1 MKIMIS
7 GGGTGGHI
15 YPALALLDTLKQR
28 HPDLEV
34 LYIGTENGLEA
45 DLVPR
50 AGVPFKSIRIAGLK
64 RSLSLDNVKTAYW
77 FVQSVLTLRKEMK
90 TFRPDVVIGT
100 GGFVSGPVVFT
111 AQQLGI
117 PTILHEQNSIP
128 GLTNK
133 FLSKKA
139 DRVALSFAGSE
150 SQFPDAN
157 VRVIGNPRGSEVLKT
172 TVNEA
177 AVRAEYGIDARPI
190 VLIYGGSRGAE
201 AINRA
206 VIEAIPELAAEPVNV
221 LYVTGNV
228 HYDNVVA
235 TAPKADNVHVLPYV
249 YDMPELLACASLV
262 VSRAGASTISE
273 LTALGLPSILIPSP
287 YVTADHQ
294 TKNASALVESGAA
307 ELIKEG
313 DLTGET
319 LVRSIRHVLNHHDE
333 MAAASKRLGFPHAAE
348 SLADLVEEVRA

>member
-1 MKIMIS
+1 MRVMIS

-15 YPALALLDTLKQR
+15 YPALALIETLKKR
-28 HPDLEV
+28 HPELEV

-50 AGVPFKSIRIAGLK
+50 AGVPFKSIQIAGLK
-64 RSLSLDNVKTAYW
+64 RSLSLENLKTAYW
-77 FVQSVLTLRKEMK
+77 FLQSVRSLRKEMK
-90 TFRPDVVIGT
+90 SFRPDVVIGT
-100 GGFVSGPVVFT
+100 GGFVSGPVVYT
-111 AQQLGI
+111 AQRLGI

-139 DRVALSFAGSE
+139 DRVALSFKGSE
-150 SQFPDAN
+150 EHFPGAN
-157 VRVIGNPRGSEVLKT
+157 VRLIGNPRGSEVLGTK
-172 TVNEA
+172 VDA
-177 AVRAEYGIDARPI
+177 ASVRAEYQLDERPI
-190 VLIYGGSRGAE
+190 VLIYGGSRGAD

-206 VIEAIPELAAEPVNV
+206 VIEAIPDLSNEAINV

-228 HYDNVVA
+228 HYETVIEK
-235 TAPKADNVHVLPYV
+235 APKAENVHIHPYV
-249 YDMPELLACASLV
+249 YDMPAVLACASVV

-273 LTALGLPSILIPSP
+273 LTALGLPSVLIPSP

-307 ELIKEG
+307 KLVKEDELNG
-313 DLTGET
+313 DT
-319 LVRSIRHVLNHHDE
+319 LLSAIRHVLAHEDE
-333 MAAASKRLGFPHAAE
+333 MAAASRRLGFPQAADA
-348 SLADLVEEVRA
+348 LADLVEEVIR

>member
-15 YPALALLDTLKQR
+15 YPALALIETLKKR
-28 HPDLEV
+28 HPDLQV

-50 AGVPFKSIRIAGLK
+50 AGVPFKSIQIAGLK
-64 RSLSLDNVKTAYW
+64 RSLSLENVKTAYW
-77 FVQSVLTLRKEMK
+77 FLKSVRTLRKEMK

-100 GGFVSGPVVFT
+100 GGFVSGPVVYT
-111 AQQLGI
+111 AQRLGI

-139 DRVALSFAGSE
+139 DRVALSFKGSE
-150 SQFPDAN
+150 THFPGAS
-157 VRVIGNPRGSEVLKT
+157 VRLIGNPRGSEVLQ
-172 TVNEA
+172 TVVKESD
-177 AVRAEYGIDARPI
+177 VRSQYNFDQRPI

-206 VIEAIPELAAEPVNV
+206 MVEAIPELSREPINV
-221 LYVTGNV
+221 LYVTGQV
-228 HYDNVVA
+228 HYDSVVSA
-235 TAPKADNVHVLPYV
+235 APEADNVHIYPYV
-249 YDMPELLACASLV
+249 YDMPAILACASLV

-273 LTALGLPSILIPSP
+273 LTALGLPSVLIPSP

-294 TKNASALVESGAA
+294 TKNASALVENGASQ
-307 ELIKEG
+307 LVKEEE
-313 DLTGET
+313 LTGET
-319 LVRSIRHVLNHHDE
+319 LVSAIRHVLTNRDA
-333 MAAASKRLGFPHAAE
+333 MAASSRQLGFPRAADA
-348 SLADLVEEVRA
+348 LADLVEEVIR

>member
-1 MKIMIS
+1 MKVIIS

-15 YPALALLDTLKQR
+15 YPALALLDTLKER
-28 HPDLEV
+28 HPDLQV

-50 AGVPFKSIRIAGLK
+50 AGIPFKSIRIAGLK
-64 RSLSLDNVKTAYW
+64 RSLSLENVKTGYW
-77 FVQSVLTLRKEMK
+77 FLKSVRELRKEMK
-90 TFRPDVVIGT
+90 AFLPDVVIGT

-150 SQFPDAN
+150 AHFPGAN

-172 TVNEA
+172 VVDEA
-177 AVRAEYGIDARPI
+177 KVRSAYGLDERPI
-190 VLIYGGSRGAE
+190 VVIYGGSRGAE

-206 VIEAIPELAAEPVNV
+206 VLEAIPELAEEPVNV

-228 HYDNVVA
+228 HYDTVIA
-235 TAPKADNVHVLPYV
+235 KAPTADNVHVLPYV
-249 YDMPELLACASLV
+249 YDMPELLACATLV

-307 ELIKEG
+307 TLIRETELSG
-313 DLTGET
+313 GT
-319 LVRSIRHVLNHHDE
+319 LVEAIRHVLAE
-333 MAAASKRLGFPHAAE
+333 QEQMAAASKRLGFPEAAE
-348 SLADLVEEVRA
+348 ALAELVEEVSR

>member
-15 YPALALLDTLKQR
+15 YPALALIETLQKR
-28 HPDLEV
+28 HPNLQV
-34 LYIGTENGLEA
+34 QYVGTENGLEA

-50 AGVPFKSIRIAGLK
+50 AGVPFKSIQIAGLK
-64 RSLSLDNVKTAYW
+64 RSLSLENLKTAYW
-77 FVQSVLTLRKEMK
+77 FLKAVRSLRKDMAAFK
-90 TFRPDVVIGT
+90 PDVVIGT
-100 GGFVSGPVVFT
+100 GGFVSGPVVYT

-139 DRVALSFAGSE
+139 DRVALSFKGSDVH
-150 SQFPDAN
+150 FPGAN
-157 VRVIGNPRGSEVLKT
+157 VRLIGNPRGTEVLQTK
-172 TVNEA
+172 VDDA
-177 AVRAEYGIDARPI
+177 AVREQYSLDERPI

-206 VIEAIPELAAEPVNV
+206 VTEAISALSNLPINV
-221 LYVTGNV
+221 LYVTGKV
-228 HYDNVVA
+228 HYESVSKE
-235 TAPKADNVHVLPYV
+235 APSSENVHVHPYV
-249 YDMPELLACASLV
+249 YDMPSLLACTSIV

-273 LTALGLPSILIPSP
+273 LTALGLPSVLIPSP

-294 TKNASALVESGAA
+294 TKNASALVENGAA
-307 ELIKEG
+307 LLVKEES
-313 DLTGET
+313 LTGET
-319 LVRSIRHVLNHHDE
+319 LVEAIRQVLVKQEE
-333 MAAASKRLGFPHAAE
+333 MANASRALGFPDASDA
-348 SLADLVEEVRA
+348 LADLVEEVIR

>member
-1 MKIMIS
+1 MRVIIS

-15 YPALALLDTLKQR
+15 YPALALLDTLKER
-28 HPDLEV
+28 HTDLEV

-50 AGVPFKSIRIAGLK
+50 AGIPFKSIRISGLK
-64 RSLSLDNVKTAYW
+64 RSLSIENVKTGYR
-77 FVQSVLTLRKEMK
+77 FVQSVLALRKDMK

-111 AQQLGI
+111 AQLLGI

-150 SQFPDAN
+150 HHFPGAN
-157 VRVIGNPRGSEVLKT
+157 VQVIGNPRGSEVLKT
-172 TVNEA
+172 TADEMKL
-177 AVRAEYGIDARPI
+177 RTEYGIDERPI

-206 VIEAIPELAAEPVNV
+206 VIEAIPELATEPVNV
-221 LYVTGNV
+221 LYVTGKV
-228 HYDNVVA
+228 HFDDVVAKAPSSDNVQI
-235 TAPKADNVHVLPYV
+235 LPYV

-307 ELIKEG
+307 ELIKEQA
-313 DLTGET
+313 LTGAT
-319 LVRSIRHVLNHHDE
+319 LVASIRHVLNHHDE

-348 SLADLVEEVRA
+348 SLADLVEEVSR

>member
-1 MKIMIS
+1 MRVIIS

-15 YPALALLDTLKQR
+15 YPALALLDTLKAR
-28 HPDLEV
+28 HDDLEV
-34 LYIGTENGLEA
+34 LYIGTETGLES

-50 AGVPFKSIRIAGLK
+50 AGIPFKSIRIAGLK
-64 RSLSLDNVKTAYW
+64 RSLSLENVKTGYW
-77 FVQSVLTLRKEMK
+77 FLKSVRQLRKEMK
-90 TFRPDVVIGT
+90 AFRPDVVIGT

-150 SQFPDAN
+150 SQFPGAN
-157 VRVIGNPRGSEVLKT
+157 VRVIGNPRGSEVLQ
-172 TVNEA
+172 TVA
-177 AVRAEYGIDARPI
+177 DPTQIRATYGIDERPI
-190 VLIYGGSRGAE
+190 IVIYGGSRGAE

-206 VIEAIPELAAEPVNV
+206 VLEAIPELSQQPVNV

-228 HYDNVVA
+228 HYEAVVA
-235 TAPKADNVHVLPYV
+235 EAKPAENVHILPYV
-249 YDMPELLACASLV
+249 YDMPALLACATLV

-307 ELIKEG
+307 VLIREA
-313 DLTGET
+313 DLTGKT
-319 LVRSIRHVLNHHDE
+319 LVEKIQHVLENE
-333 MAAASKRLGFPHAAE
+333 QQMAEASKRLGFPQAAE
-348 SLADLVEEVRA
+348 SLAALVEEVSR

>member
-1 MKIMIS
+1 MKVIIS

-15 YPALALLDTLKQR
+15 YPALALLDTLKER
-28 HPDLEV
+28 HTDFEV

-50 AGVPFKSIRIAGLK
+50 AGIPFKSIRISGLK
-64 RSLSLDNVKTAYW
+64 RSLSLENIKTGYR

-90 TFRPDVVIGT
+90 AFRPDVVIGT

-111 AQQLGI
+111 AQLLGI

-139 DRVALSFAGSE
+139 NLVALSFAGSE
-150 SQFPDAN
+150 PHFPGAQ

-172 TVNEA
+172 RVDEVA
-177 AVRAEYGIDARPI
+177 LRAEYGIDERPI

-201 AINRA
+201 AINQA
-206 VIEAIPELAAEPVNV
+206 VIEAIPKLSAEPVNV

-228 HYDNVVA
+228 HFDAVVA
-235 TAPKADNVHVLPYV
+235 KAPTAENVHILPYV
-249 YDMPELLACASLV
+249 YNMPELLSCASLV

-307 ELIKEG
+307 TLIKESA
-313 DLTGET
+313 LTGET
-319 LVRSIRHVLNHHDE
+319 LVTSMRHVLSHHDE
-333 MAAASKRLGFPHAAE
+333 MAAASKRLGFPRAAE
-348 SLADLVEEVRA
+348 AFADLVEEVRR

>member
-1 MKIMIS
+1 MRVIIS

-15 YPALALLDTLKQR
+15 YPALALLDTLKAR
-28 HPDLEV
+28 HDDLEV

-50 AGVPFKSIRIAGLK
+50 AGIPFKSIRIAGLK
-64 RSLSLDNVKTAYW
+64 RSLSLENVKTGYW
-77 FVQSVLTLRKEMK
+77 FLKSVRQLRKEMK
-90 TFRPDVVIGT
+90 AFRPDVVIGT

-150 SQFPDAN
+150 SQFPGAN
-157 VRVIGNPRGSEVLKT
+157 VRVIGNPRGSEVLQ
-172 TVNEA
+172 TVA
-177 AVRAEYGIDARPI
+177 DPTQIRATYGIDERPI
-190 VLIYGGSRGAE
+190 IVIYGGSRGAE

-206 VIEAIPELAAEPVNV
+206 VLEAIPELSQQPVNV

-228 HYDNVVA
+228 HYEAVVA
-235 TAPKADNVHVLPYV
+235 EAKPAGNVHILPYV
-249 YDMPELLACASLV
+249 YDMPALLACATLV

-307 ELIKEG
+307 VLIREA
-313 DLTGET
+313 DLTGKT
-319 LVRSIRHVLNHHDE
+319 LVEKIQHVLENE
-333 MAAASKRLGFPHAAE
+333 QQMAEASKRLGFPQAAE
-348 SLADLVEEVRA
+348 SLAALVEEVSR

>member
-1 MKIMIS
+1 MRVIIS

-15 YPALALLDTLKQR
+15 YPALALLDTLKAR
-28 HPDLEV
+28 HNDLEV

-50 AGVPFKSIRIAGLK
+50 AGIPFKSIRIAGLK
-64 RSLSLDNVKTAYW
+64 RSLSLENVKTGYW
-77 FVQSVLTLRKEMK
+77 FLKSVRQLRQEMK
-90 TFRPDVVIGT
+90 AFRPDVVIGT

-139 DRVALSFAGSE
+139 DCVALSFAGSE
-150 SQFPDAN
+150 SQFPGAN
-157 VRVIGNPRGSEVLKT
+157 VRVIGNPRGSEVLQ
-172 TVNEA
+172 TVA
-177 AVRAEYGIDARPI
+177 DPAQIRATYGIDERPI
-190 VLIYGGSRGAE
+190 IVIYGGSRGAE

-206 VIEAIPELAAEPVNV
+206 VLEAIPELSQQPVNV

-228 HYDNVVA
+228 HYEAVVA
-235 TAPKADNVHVLPYV
+235 KAKPAENVHILPYV
-249 YDMPELLACASLV
+249 YDMPALLACATLV

-307 ELIKEG
+307 ALIREA
-313 DLTGET
+313 DLTGQT
-319 LVRSIRHVLNHHDE
+319 LVEKIHHVLENE
-333 MAAASKRLGFPHAAE
+333 RQMAEASKRLGFPQAAE
-348 SLADLVEEVRA
+348 SLAALVEEVSR

>member
-15 YPALALLDTLKQR
+15 YPALALIETLQKR
-28 HPDLEV
+28 HPNLQV
-34 LYIGTENGLEA
+34 QYVGTENGLEA

-50 AGVPFKSIRIAGLK
+50 AGVPFKSIQIAGLK
-64 RSLSLDNVKTAYW
+64 RSLSLENLKTAYW
-77 FVQSVLTLRKEMK
+77 FLKAVRSLRKDMAAFK
-90 TFRPDVVIGT
+90 PDVVIGT
-100 GGFVSGPVVFT
+100 GGFVSGPVVYT

-139 DRVALSFAGSE
+139 DRVALSFKGSDVH
-150 SQFPDAN
+150 FPGAN
-157 VRVIGNPRGSEVLKT
+157 VRLIGNPRGTEVLQTK
-172 TVNEA
+172 VDDA
-177 AVRAEYGIDARPI
+177 AVREQYSLDERPI

-206 VIEAIPELAAEPVNV
+206 VTEAIPALSNLPINV
-221 LYVTGNV
+221 LYVTGKV
-228 HYDNVVA
+228 HYESVSKE
-235 TAPKADNVHVLPYV
+235 APSSENVHVHPYV
-249 YDMPELLACASLV
+249 YDMPSLLACTSIV

-273 LTALGLPSILIPSP
+273 LTALGLPSVLIPSP

-294 TKNASALVESGAA
+294 TKNASALVENGAA
-307 ELIKEG
+307 LLVKEES
-313 DLTGET
+313 LTGET
-319 LVRSIRHVLNHHDE
+319 LVEAIRQVLVKQEE
-333 MAAASKRLGFPHAAE
+333 MANASRALGFPDASDA
-348 SLADLVEEVRA
+348 LADLVEEVIR

>member
-15 YPALALLDTLKQR
+15 YPALALIETLQKR
-28 HPDLEV
+28 HPNLQV
-34 LYIGTENGLEA
+34 QYVGTENGLEA

-50 AGVPFKSIRIAGLK
+50 AGVPFKSIQIAGLK
-64 RSLSLDNVKTAYW
+64 RSLSLENLKTAYW
-77 FVQSVLTLRKEMK
+77 FLKAVRSLRKDMAAFK
-90 TFRPDVVIGT
+90 PDVVIGT
-100 GGFVSGPVVFT
+100 GGFVSGPVVYT

-139 DRVALSFAGSE
+139 DRVALSFKGSDVH
-150 SQFPDAN
+150 FPGAN
-157 VRVIGNPRGSEVLKT
+157 VRLIGNPRGTEVLQTK
-172 TVNEA
+172 VDDA
-177 AVRAEYGIDARPI
+177 AVREQYSLDERPI

-206 VIEAIPELAAEPVNV
+206 VTEAIPALSNLPINV
-221 LYVTGNV
+221 LYVTGKV
-228 HYDNVVA
+228 HYESVSKE
-235 TAPKADNVHVLPYV
+235 APSSENVHVHPYV
-249 YDMPELLACASLV
+249 YDMPSLLACTSIV

-273 LTALGLPSILIPSP
+273 LTALGLPSVLIPSP

-294 TKNASALVESGAA
+294 TKNASALVENGAA
-307 ELIKEG
+307 LLVKEES
-313 DLTGET
+313 LTRET
-319 LVRSIRHVLNHHDE
+319 LVEAIRQVLVKQEE
-333 MAAASKRLGFPHAAE
+333 MANASRALGFPDASDA
-348 SLADLVEEVRA
+348 LADLVEEVIR

>member
-1 MKIMIS
+1 MKVMIS

-15 YPALALLDTLKQR
+15 YPALALLDTLKER
-28 HPDLEV
+28 HPNLEV

-50 AGVPFKSIRIAGLK
+50 AGIPFKSIRIAGLK
-64 RSLSLDNVKTAYW
+64 RSLSLGNIKTGYW
-77 FVQSVLTLRKEMK
+77 FLQSVLSLRKEMK
-90 TFRPDVVIGT
+90 AFRPDVVIGT

-150 SQFPDAN
+150 EHFPGAN
-157 VRVIGNPRGSEVLKT
+157 VRVIGNPRGSEVLKA
-172 TVNEA
+172 TVDEDS
-177 AVRAEYGIDARPI
+177 VRNRYKLNHLPI

-206 VIEAIPELAAEPVNV
+206 VIEAIPSLSKEPVNV
-221 LYVTGNV
+221 LYVTGKV
-228 HYDNVVA
+228 HYDAVVSS
-235 TAPKADNVHVLPYV
+235 APKAENVHVLPYV
-249 YDMPELLACASLV
+249 YDMPELLACASIV
-262 VSRAGASTISE
+262 ISRAGASTISE

-294 TKNASALVESGAA
+294 TKNASALVASGAA
-307 ELIKEG
+307 ELLKENE
-313 DLTGET
+313 LTSET
-319 LVRSIRHVLNHHDE
+319 LVRSIQHVLTNRVK
-333 MAAASKRLGFPHAAE
+333 MAEASRQLGFPNAAE
-348 SLADLVEEVRA
+348 SLADLVEEVRQ

>member
-1 MKIMIS
+1 MKLMIS

-15 YPALALLDTLKQR
+15 YPALALIDTLKQR
-28 HPDLEV
+28 HTNLEV
-34 LYIGTENGLEA
+34 LYVGTENGLEA

-50 AGVPFKSIRIAGLK
+50 TGVPFKSIRIAGLK
-64 RSLSLDNVKTAYW
+64 RSLSLENVKTAYW
-77 FVQSVLTLRKEMK
+77 FMQSVRTLRKEMK
-90 TFRPDVVIGT
+90 AFRPDVVIGT
-100 GGFVSGPVVFT
+100 GGFVSGPVVYT

-139 DRVALSFAGSE
+139 SRVALSFQGSDVH
-150 SQFPDAN
+150 FPGAN
-157 VRVIGNPRGSEVLKT
+157 VRLIGNPRGSEVLKT
-172 TVNEA
+172 VVDESA
-177 AVRAEYGIDARPI
+177 IRKQYGLGSAPL
-190 VLIYGGSRGAE
+190 VVVYGGSRGAE

-206 VIEAIPELAAEPVNV
+206 VLEAIPTLAEQPLEM

-228 HYDNVVA
+228 HYETVLASAQPSTNVKIV
-235 TAPKADNVHVLPYV
+235 PYV
-249 YDMPELLACASLV
+249 YDMPAVLACASLV

-294 TKNASALVESGAA
+294 TKNASALVENGAA
-307 ELIKEG
+307 ILLRENELNG
-313 DLTGET
+313 SS
-319 LVRSIRHVLNHHDE
+319 LVTAIEDAMSRQRA
-333 MAAASKRLGFPHAAE
+333 MADASKALGFPDAAE
-348 SLADLVEEVRA
+348 TLANLVEEVIR

>member
-28 HPDLEV
+28 HPNLEV

-177 AVRAEYGIDARPI
+177 AVRAKYDIDERPI

-206 VIEAIPELAAEPVNV
+206 VIEAIPELATEPVNV

-235 TAPKADNVHVLPYV
+235 KAPKADNVHVLPYV

-273 LTALGLPSILIPSP
+273 LTALGLASILIPSP

-313 DLTGET
+313 DLSGET
-319 LVRSIRHVLNHHDE
+319 LVRSIRHVLAHHDE